1 MNNFGKSIALGAALV
16 LSSGVVAAQKDNVGK
31 LEYDS
36 NCATCHGVTGKGDG
50 PLAGYLTQKPS
61 DLTTL
66 SMRNN
71 GVFPVSLLQALIDGR
86 EVTAV
91 HGTRDMPAWGNEY
104 DQRAVEYY
112 SDYFSNFS
120 AESFIRTRIL
130 ALVDYIHGLQAK

>member
-66 SMRNN
+66 TKRNN
-71 GVFPVSLLQALIDGR
+71 GVFPVSLLRALIDGR

-104 DQRAVEYY
+104 DQRAIEYY
-112 SDYFSNFS
+112 SDYFGNFS
-120 AESFIRTRIL
+120 SESFIRARVL